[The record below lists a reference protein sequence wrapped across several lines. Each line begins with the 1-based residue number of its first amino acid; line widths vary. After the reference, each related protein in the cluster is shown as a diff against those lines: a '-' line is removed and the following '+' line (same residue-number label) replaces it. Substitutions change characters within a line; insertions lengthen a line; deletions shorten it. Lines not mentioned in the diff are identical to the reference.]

1 MFELELLFDK
11 TLYVKYTYKK
21 RVAYGYFLYICINK
35 QNDEKMALSTGLTG
49 KARFDARL
57 SAEEKALFEKAAEL
71 GGFRSLTEFVL
82 RSAHKRAKEIIDEY
96 ELIIASKRD
105 SDIFFNAIL
114 NPEPPNA
121 KLKAAAAKFKKQ

>member
-1 MFELELLFDK
+1 MYE
-11 TLYVKYTYKK
+11 
-21 RVAYGYFLYICINK
+21 K

-71 GGFRSLTEFVL
+71 GGFRSLTEFIM
-82 RSAHKRAKEIIDEY
+82 RSAHKRAKEIIYEY
-96 ELIIASKRD
+96 ELVIASKRD
-105 SDIFFNAIL
+105 SEIFFKAIL

-121 KLKAAAAKFKKQ
+121 KLKEAVEKFKKQ